1 MAILQCDMHS
11 VNRQHTDLLQSAYI
25 QMTHNRSKHKDVK
38 TFRGLHADLTEEE
51 HDWSHF
57 TIIVG
62 ILKRFCMCRID
73 RNNLQRKLCSNIRVI
88 FWVQLASLK

>member
-11 VNRQHTDLLQSAYI
+11 VNRQQHTGLLQSGYI

-51 HDWSHF
+51 HDWRHF

-62 ILKRFCMCRID
+62 ILKDSACAATWTLVSAETTFNVNCAAI
-73 RNNLQRKLCSNIRVI
+73 LE
-88 FWVQLASLK
+88 